1 MVVRGGATC
10 IRAEFLI
17 KLKLLI
23 DSLQGRFAQKV
34 SHVRVPT
41 VCVTP
46 ILFVFSVFF
55 LDSWVVSRC
64 YVIFVKG
71 ILLWK
76 KHGPSL

>member
-1 MVVRGGATC
+1 MVVRGGAAC

-23 DSLQGRFAQKV
+23 DSLQGRFAQKM

-41 VCVTP
+41 ISVTP

-55 LDSWVVSRC
+55 LDS
-64 YVIFVKG
+64 
-71 ILLWK
+71 
-76 KHGPSL
+76 